1 MFFRWVQRTVTSDL
15 LRDLLPG
22 PVTTVF
28 ERTGQLNAQLN
39 PGNPLVGIRV
49 PDHPIARQLV
59 TRCGQPLAL
68 TSANVSD
75 TRSTLAVEVRQ
86 EGVWHWYSRPICTE
100 KCFSF
105 VCSSCRN

>member
-1 MFFRWVQRTVTSDL
+1 MPMFFRWAQRTVTSDL

-39 PGNPLVGIRV
+39 PGNPLVRIRV

-59 TRCGQPLAL
+59 TWCGQPLAL

-86 EGVWHWYSRPICTE
+86 RRGRGTGIAIPSVQKVFQLR
-100 KCFSF
+100 
-105 VCSSCRN
+105 VL

>member
-1 MFFRWVQRTVTSDL
+1 MFSRWAQQTVTSDL

-28 ERTGQLNAQLN
+28 ERTRQLNAQLN

-59 TRCGQPLAL
+59 IRCGQPLAL

-86 EGVWHWYSRPICTE
+86 RRGSGTWYSSP
-100 KCFSF
+100 
-105 VCSSCRN
+105 VCIAL